1 MAGGV
6 VVFAVASAATLLAV
20 GTASADDIGPLTVA
34 PATGTDL
41 TAPSVT
47 TSAGCP
53 TPSNA
58 YSVRLTGPGQMN
70 FLVTGR
76 STAGFSNTA
85 PFTAVF
91 GQTFKD
97 AAALNT
103 PPTTIQAG
111 TYRATLNC
119 VSGITGSTIVA
130 TFGAD
135 IVFSD
140 ATHYTAGTPVT
151 ATQTALAATPASP
164 ITAGTQTTLTASI
177 TPANATGTVQFMDGT
192 TNLGAPVAVAG
203 GAASTA
209 VTLAQGSHS
218 LTAVFTGSGSF
229 GNSTSTAVPYQV
241 NAPQGATTITA
252 LSANPSGT
260 VNQGTNIT
268 FTASVSAASGT
279 PTGTVTFSD
288 RSTALG
294 APVALTAGTATL
306 TTNALALGTHSITA
320 TYNPT
325 DPTQFASSA
334 GGPVSIVIVQPG
346 SSTASETIS
355 TEVLAGALVIS
366 VQNQQ
371 VTLPSPQLASDASKL
386 STSGPINTVRVA
398 DTRAGNPGW
407 TVSGQVTDFSNGSG
421 GSINGGN
428 LGWTPNVVA
437 QLPVQNV
444 TAGAAVQPANAIAP
458 GATPGAG
465 LGLAA
470 SRTLATAAAGG
481 GTGTADLGAGLSL
494 LVPTSTVAG
503 VYTATLTLTAI

>member
-1 MAGGV
+1 M
-6 VVFAVASAATLLAV
+6 LLAV
-20 GTASADDIGPLTVA
+20 GTASAADIGPLTVA
-34 PATGTDL
+34 PATGSDL

-58 YSVRLTGPGQMN
+58 YSVRLTGPANMN

-97 AAALNT
+97 AASLNS
-103 PPTTIQAG
+103 PPTTIVAG

-151 ATQTALAATPASP
+151 ATQTALAANPPSP
-164 ITAGTQTTLTASI
+164 ITAGTQTTLTASV
-177 TPANATGTVQFMDGT
+177 TPAGATGSVEFFDGAT
-192 TNLGAPVAVAG
+192 SLGAPVTVAG
-203 GAASTA
+203 GTAAKA

-218 LTAVFTGSGSF
+218 LTAKFTGTGGF
-229 GNSTSTAVPYQV
+229 GDSTSSAVTYQV
-241 NAPQGATTITA
+241 NAPQGAATTTA
-252 LSANPSGT
+252 LSVNPSGT
-260 VNQGTNIT
+260 VNQGDNVT
-268 FTASVSAASGT
+268 FTATVSSGSGT
-279 PTGTVTFSD
+279 PAGTVTFSD
-288 RSTALG
+288 RGTALG
-294 APVALTAGTATL
+294 APVALTGGTATM
-306 TTNALALGTHSITA
+306 TSNTLALGTHSITA

-334 GGPVSIVIVQPG
+334 SSPVSLSVVQPG
-346 SSTASETIS
+346 ATTATETIS

-366 VQNQQ
+366 VANQQ
-371 VTLPSPQLASDASKL
+371 VTLPSPQLLADASRL
-386 STSGPINTVRVA
+386 ETAGPINTVRVA

-407 TVSGQVTDFSNGSG
+407 TVSGQVSDFSNGSG
-421 GSINGGN
+421 GSINGAN

-437 QLPVQNV
+437 SLPVQQI
-444 TAGAAVQPANAIAP
+444 TAGPAVASAPAIQPGASPANPAN
-458 GATPGAG
+458 
-465 LGLAA
+465 GLAA
-470 SRTLATAAAGG
+470 SRTLATAAPNG

-494 LVPTSTVAG
+494 FVPTNTRAG